1 MSYGIVAS
9 RYRRKGSGQPTVI
22 DGIQWDPAGIVTEGN
37 RWYVDANQTVNRD
50 GKSWQ
55 TAFNDMQSAI
65 DATTA
70 ANNDVI
76 YVARGSFT
84 VTSTVNFNKSGIAVI
99 VGNPGVSPWAS
110 GEYTALLA
118 DASFTDGPVATITA
132 PCYIQGLG
140 FASRDTGATFYSGAA
155 ALIGGLATAAPF
167 GVHLRNCRFP
177 KWGLDNRIGLA
188 IEGSS
193 DVLVESCIFEG
204 VGANFASGIYVQG
217 ATQNLH
223 LIGNV
228 FHDCDAAITHG
239 AFAGGG
245 PQCVYAY
252 NIAEDCTK
260 FLADGGNAATGIIY
274 KNAIEIAATSA
285 YTAASAAAL
294 VALGLNP
301 VGNDYIE
308 TFA

>member
-1 MSYGIVAS
+1 MALGIVS
-9 RYRRKGSGQPTVI
+9 RSFHRGSPHAPTTI
-22 DGIQWDPAGIVTEGN
+22 DGIAWDAAGIVTEGN
-37 RWYVDANQTVNRD
+37 RWYADKNASAGGD
-50 GKSWQ
+50 GKTWA
-55 TAFNDMQSAI
+55 TAFNTMQAAI
-65 DATTA
+65 DAATA

-76 YVARGSFT
+76 YVARGTFT
-84 VTSTVNFNKSGIAVI
+84 VTETVNFNKSGIAVI
-99 VGNPGVSPWAS
+99 VGNPGLSPWAS
-110 GEYTALLA
+110 GEFTALLA
-118 DASFTDGPVATITA
+118 DATFTNGPVATITS
-132 PCYIQGLG
+132 PCYIEGLG
-140 FASRDTGATFYSGAA
+140 FASRDTGATFFSGAA
-155 ALIGGLATAAPF
+155 ALIGGQATADPF
-167 GVHLRNCRFP
+167 GVHLKNCRFP

-193 DVLVESCIFEG
+193 DVLVETCIFEG

-252 NIAEDCTK
+252 NIAEDCAK

-301 VGNDYIE
+301 VGNDYVE